1 MLMQTLMMLTTTTL
15 LQHPLLHNKA
25 IKKAKYTYFFQ
36 FIVKR

>member
-1 MLMQTLMMLTTTTL
+1 MQTLMMLTTTTLL